1 MPPRLEPLSTV
12 WRKVFYCAEGTP
24 VRLFV
29 LTIFA
34 PRFGRFWC
42 RTYRETPLVV
52 AIRAGQASGVEL
64 LTQHGAPLE
73 GGRSNGK
80 LIAADGR
87 APVGAR
93 EKMMARR
100 CGRNKTIVFTLSLCL
115 RAENLL
121 DEYVRNLRSE
131 PPFDFDLALTRVA
144 GGPVRLFSRKIRAI
158 ESG

>member
-1 MPPRLEPLSTV
+1 M
-12 WRKVFYCAEGTP
+12 
-24 VRLFV
+24 
-29 LTIFA
+29 I
-34 PRFGRFWC
+34 
-42 RTYRETPLVV
+42 

-100 CGRNKTIVFTLSLCL
+100 WVGRVGERNDRFLFFFCFFFSGRTIS
-115 RAENLL
+115 
-121 DEYVRNLRSE
+121 
-131 PPFDFDLALTRVA
+131 
-144 GGPVRLFSRKIRAI
+144 
-158 ESG
+158 